1 MIELGIDL
9 RKPKFNAKMKSTY
22 KAPSLTGEQSN
33 LIWYNLINLFNQYE
47 FYEISNKLL
56 EFIDDEGKK
65 TVEHKIQQVKVS
77 LFFKDYDN
85 AINICDNILQE
96 NNENYLAWILRGNAF
111 YFKKNLFDSE
121 ESYIKGIKYKPRNVK
136 FDIKMLTRLG
146 IIYIG
151 RKTWNDAKTVF
162 LHILKES
169 SLHSFAWR
177 YLGLS
182 LTNLE
187 EYQAAEEALN
197 ESISLDIENPYTWG
211 YMTIFCVKVKRI
223 EQAMSCLNELIKMKF
238 KDVETLSN
246 IAQLF
251 YKNGD
256 INIALNL
263 YRRIIIIDKT
273 YIDAQIKLAEIY
285 FMKFDDKKKEAIDI
299 LKNAIQ
305 FAMDEK
311 EKNGILELIQLYVNQ
326 YENNNNSEFDINGQI
341 DSGNSQ
347 KMNLSGHSKLEDS
360 EVKDNFS

>member
-1 MIELGIDL
+1 
-9 RKPKFNAKMKSTY
+9 
-22 KAPSLTGEQSN
+22 
-33 LIWYNLINLFNQYE
+33 
-47 FYEISNKLL
+47 
-56 EFIDDEGKK
+56 
-65 TVEHKIQQVKVS
+65 
-77 LFFKDYDN
+77 
-85 AINICDNILQE
+85 
-96 NNENYLAWILRGNAF
+96 
-111 YFKKNLFDSE
+111 
-121 ESYIKGIKYKPRNVK
+121 
-136 FDIKMLTRLG
+136 
-146 IIYIG
+146 
-151 RKTWNDAKTVF
+151 
-162 LHILKES
+162 
-169 SLHSFAWR
+169 
-177 YLGLS
+177 
-182 LTNLE
+182 
-187 EYQAAEEALN
+187 
-197 ESISLDIENPYTWG
+197 
-211 YMTIFCVKVKRI
+211 
-223 EQAMSCLNELIKMKF
+223 MKF

-256 INIALNL
+256 TNIALNL

-326 YENNNNSEFDINGQI
+326 YENNNNSEFDVNGQI

>member
-1 MIELGIDL
+1 M
-9 RKPKFNAKMKSTY
+9 
-22 KAPSLTGEQSN
+22 
-33 LIWYNLINLFNQYE
+33 
-47 FYEISNKLL
+47 
-56 EFIDDEGKK
+56 
-65 TVEHKIQQVKVS
+65 
-77 LFFKDYDN
+77 
-85 AINICDNILQE
+85 
-96 NNENYLAWILRGNAF
+96 
-111 YFKKNLFDSE
+111 
-121 ESYIKGIKYKPRNVK
+121 
-136 FDIKMLTRLG
+136 
-146 IIYIG
+146 
-151 RKTWNDAKTVF
+151 
-162 LHILKES
+162 
-169 SLHSFAWR
+169 HSFAWR

-223 EQAMSCLNELIKMKF
+223 EQAMACLNELIKMKF

-256 INIALNL
+256 TNIALNL

-326 YENNNNSEFDINGQI
+326 YENNNNSEFDVNGQI